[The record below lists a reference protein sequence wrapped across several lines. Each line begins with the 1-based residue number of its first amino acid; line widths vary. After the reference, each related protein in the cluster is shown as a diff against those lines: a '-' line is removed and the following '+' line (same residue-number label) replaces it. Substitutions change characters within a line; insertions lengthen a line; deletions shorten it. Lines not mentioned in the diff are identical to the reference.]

1 MTHILNKTKKK
12 WTIINQ
18 IISKATSNMFFIFF
32 FMIKKRIYHY
42 VLHCIWPIKKK
53 TIFFSSFIFNMV
65 QFPQKLSYES
75 EIHRKDTLGSKSE
88 NCRRNHHKNQH
99 LLILWD
105 FGKFFDFPLNL
116 CFMRLICEFFLI
128 VGNRQTEKIKMILH
142 KKFMF

>member
-1 MTHILNKTKKK
+1 MTQLFFSIFLHQKMTQLFFQSFCTKKK
-12 WTIINQ
+12 KTLGPVPLTIY
-18 IISKATSNMFFIFF
+18 S
-32 FMIKKRIYHY
+32 
-42 VLHCIWPIKKK
+42 IKKK
-53 TIFFSSFIFNMV
+53 PFIFSSFIFNMV

-105 FGKFFDFPLNL
+105 FGKSFDFSLNL
-116 CFMRLICEFFLI
+116 CFMRLICEFVLI